1 MISRTMMMLL
11 PLIGGLMLQDVAIL
25 VKSFPTP
32 PLSRMKPQQSSS
44 SSATPLAPLRPLS
57 SQLAMR
63 SMSVVLGKQEQQQI
77 PKLGKNGLYLI
88 TNEEEY
94 RTLLNHNADKLIV
107 LKVFAPWCKTCK
119 ALEPKFQALARGLS
133 GCGTTGATNGAAVA
147 LPIIWAELP
156 HSKRNKDFVK
166 SVIGVSALPSVQLY
180 AGNGMKVDTFPCG
193 PSKVSTILK
202 PKLSQLILEHVDMPT
217 KQLKVI
223 VTKNKQGENISV
235 NNKDIARLHHFQ
247 HPLRFWTSIYN
258 MIRLKLRTIFIVYQ
272 YRRRDDAITS
282 F

>member
-1 MISRTMMMLL
+1 MTMISRTMMMLL
-11 PLIGGLMLQDVAIL
+11 PFIGGLMLQDVAIL
-25 VKSFPTP
+25 VTSFPTS
-32 PLSRMKPQQSSS
+32 PLSRMKSQQSSS
-44 SSATPLAPLRPLS
+44 SSATPLAPFRPSS

-133 GCGTTGATNGAAVA
+133 ATNGADVA

-258 MIRLKLRTIFIVYQ
+258 MIRLKLRRIFIVYQ

>member
-1 MISRTMMMLL
+1 MTMISRTMMMLL
-11 PLIGGLMLQDVAIL
+11 PFIGGLMLQDVAIL
-25 VKSFPTP
+25 VTSFPTSL
-32 PLSRMKPQQSSS
+32 LSRMKPQQSSS
-44 SSATPLAPLRPLS
+44 SSTTPLAPLRPSS

-133 GCGTTGATNGAAVA
+133 ATNGADVA

-235 NNKDIARLHHFQ
+235 NNKDTTRLHHFQ
-247 HPLRFWTSIYN
+247 HPLRFWASIYN

-272 YRRRDDAITS
+272 YRRKDDAITS

>member
-1 MISRTMMMLL
+1 MTMISRTMMMLL
-11 PLIGGLMLQDVAIL
+11 PFIGGQMLQDVAIL
-25 VKSFPTP
+25 VTSFPTS

-44 SSATPLAPLRPLS
+44 SSTTPLAPLRPSS

-63 SMSVVLGKQEQQQI
+63 SMSAVLGKQEQQQI

-133 GCGTTGATNGAAVA
+133 ATNGADVA

-235 NNKDIARLHHFQ
+235 NNKHTTRLHHFQ
-247 HPLRFWTSIYN
+247 HPLRFWASIYN

-272 YRRRDDAITS
+272 YRRKDDAITS